1 MKKLLYTFIILSLSI
16 FTFSCKD
23 PVIGPTNYSAFPMD
37 LKVEKLSGNKVKYK
51 WNAVNTSDFI
61 SYIIVKS
68 TKDSVPY
75 FSRPDFV
82 ESLANNI
89 SVVTSISE
97 SKTNEF
103 IDSINVV
110 IGESSFRI
118 FAFLEDRSLSSINV
132 KFKGFDNMTEIL
144 GATDDVVFA
153 EKLNTLAMANS
164 RNFGVSLFNVLT
176 TQITLKPNNFFP
188 SNSFMNDLDLSF
200 IESNL
205 GSEFFLPTQFNNY
218 GIFNFNNIS
227 NPLTVFVPRNAS
239 AISHFNNS
247 WILFSNSN
255 GITSRPRNNIPNFNA
270 NEDFSFFF
278 TFNKIPATPVFLKK
292 MNKNKGFYAINTE
305 GGNAIISTFNMG
317 DNGRFSLNKNFRTFP
332 IKGMTKA
339 RPFKFSNDDA
349 QFVMDNNGTVIDT
362 LTFQV
367 RKKLAE
373 EVPTSDIIRYSDYQ
387 FSSLGTEIYAL
398 RVASKNPS
406 ERLIDVFKFPECTY
420 VKSIP
425 FYSAPSRFFLSNNN
439 LILVGTSPTDN
450 RFSII
455 ENIKL

>member
-1 MKKLLYTFIILSLSI
+1 MKKLLYTLITLTLSI

-23 PVIGPTNYSAFPMD
+23 PVLGPTNYSAFPMD
-37 LKVEKLSGNKVKYK
+37 LKVEKLSGNKVRYK

-61 SYIIVKS
+61 RYIIVRS

-82 ESLANNI
+82 ESLENNI
-89 SVVTSISE
+89 SVVTAISD

-132 KFKGFDNMTEIL
+132 KLKGFDNMTEVL

-164 RNFGVSLFNVLT
+164 KSFGVSLFNIVT
-176 TQITLKPNNFFP
+176 NQITAAPIRNFSSGTFT
-188 SNSFMNDLDLSF
+188 NDSDLSF
-200 IESNL
+200 IESNV
-205 GSEFFLPTQFNNY
+205 GNEFFIPTPFNGYN
-218 GIFNFNNIS
+218 IINLNNSS
-227 NPLTVFVPRNAS
+227 NSLGVFLPRNSS

-255 GITSRPRNNIPNFNA
+255 GITSRPRNNISNFNTT
-270 NEDFSFFF
+270 EDFTFFF
-278 TFNKIPATPVFLKK
+278 TFNKIPATPVFLRK

-317 DNGRFSLNKNFRTFP
+317 DNGKFSLNKNFRTFP

-349 QFVMDNNGTVIDT
+349 QFVMDNNGSVLDTVNFT
-362 LTFQV
+362 V

-398 RVASKNPS
+398 RVASKNPP
-406 ERLIDVFKFPECTY
+406 ERLIDVFKFPECIY

-425 FYSAPSRFFLSNNN
+425 FYSAPNRFFLSNGN